1 MPTARS
7 SPQASTAAWWNSA
20 PPASRK
26 PPLRPAAPPAI
37 GPASI
42 PTTLA
47 PASSAAPTAASPEPP
62 SPTTH
67 TSAATEPSS
76 GGGFSHAVGSPQTGN
91 AAAVMARDRRGFS
104 SSCHASQLCDAF
116 GATCSCNR
124 PEHPSMP
131 IEPPPCA
138 WSFPPVDA
146 AGDDGLLALGAD
158 LEPATLLTAYRA
170 GIFPMPLT
178 GVREM
183 AWFSP
188 EPRGIIPL
196 VELHVSR
203 SIRRFEVTHDRA
215 FADVIAGCAD
225 RRRRGGWITRA
236 VRAAYTRLH
245 ALGWAHSVE
254 VWDAGGALA
263 GGLYGVEIGG
273 LFAAESK
280 FHVRTDASKVAL
292 VALVRRLRAAGGP
305 RLLDVQWTTPHL
317 AALGASDM
325 PRAEYLERLPA
336 ALAEPPAFAS
346 PEGRSRVKPGHG
358 CPAPGQTP
366 SG

>member
-7 SPQASTAAWWNSA
+7 SPHASTAAWWNSA

-76 GGGFSHAVGSPQTGN
+76 GGGFSHSPGSPQTGTSS
-91 AAAVMARDRRGFS
+91 AACTAADRDRGVRPQN
-104 SSCHASQLCDAF
+104 AIV
-116 GATCSCNR
+116 AT
-124 PEHPSMP
+124 
-131 IEPPPCA
+131 EPPPCA
-138 WSFPPVDA
+138 WNFPPAEA
-146 AGDDGLLALGAD
+146 AGEDGLLALGAD

-196 VELHVSR
+196 AELHVSRSLRR
-203 SIRRFEVTHDRA
+203 SIRRFEVTGALA
-215 FADVIAGCAD
+215 FADVLAGC
-225 RRRRGGWITRA
+225 
-236 VRAAYTRLH
+236 
-245 ALGWAHSVE
+245 
-254 VWDAGGALA
+254 
-263 GGLYGVEIGG
+263 
-273 LFAAESK
+273 
-280 FHVRTDASKVAL
+280 
-292 VALVRRLRAAGGP
+292 
-305 RLLDVQWTTPHL
+305 
-317 AALGASDM
+317 
-325 PRAEYLERLPA
+325 
-336 ALAEPPAFAS
+336 
-346 PEGRSRVKPGHG
+346 
-358 CPAPGQTP
+358 
-366 SG
+366 